1 MIAVKKMGYS
11 SVQLPKIAPV
21 LTLFPEKN
29 SPLEVYICEPTPFVQ
44 ENLETMLPDWTLP
57 TAWVVI
63 ILQKARFPLLTC
75 SHIVEQE
82 KQRLRER
89 FMRFG
94 VEVAFKIKEQG
105 ELADLID
112 PRTGQPLFSHPG
124 TLCHDDVKVI
134 STLLGFRTAA
144 GDCTKLFH
152 PQWKNAVYPSIIL
165 SSAAPEITA
174 SSLQIAAQRLQWE
187 FFWKPQDSCF

>member
-1 MIAVKKMGYS
+1 MIAVKKMVYS
-11 SVQLPKIAPV
+11 SVQLPKIAPI
-21 LTLFPEKN
+21 LTLYPEKK

-44 ENLETMLPDWTLP
+44 DNLEKMLPDWTLP
-57 TAWVVI
+57 RAWVVI

-94 VEVAFKIKEQG
+94 VEVACDIKDKG

-112 PRTGQPLFSHPG
+112 PRNGQPLFSHPG
-124 TLCHDDVKVI
+124 GLCHDDVKVV
-134 STLLGFRTAA
+134 STLLGFNTAP
-144 GDCTKLFH
+144 GDCMRLFH
-152 PQWKNAVYPSIIL
+152 PQWGNAVYPSIIL
-165 SSAAPEITA
+165 SSADPDTTA
-174 SSLQIAAQRLQWE
+174 MFLKTAAQR
-187 FFWKPQDSCF
+187 FHWKIDSETLV